1 MKILY
6 LHGIGSGADSRT
18 QRELRNLFPNIEII
32 APELP
37 SRPKE
42 AVAFIKENY
51 AFDDDIELVIGT
63 SLGGFYALTL
73 TMVKK
78 VLINPAMFAD
88 EDILKALGYGNHDF
102 LCERSD
108 GKQEYCIDEEYI
120 NELSQIRRK
129 VYEKDVLRPDRIEH
143 NLINETY
150 ALFGMNDAVVAHY
163 DDFCKIFLKEHA
175 FLFPGEHRL
184 TPEEIRDVLAPLI
197 KNVLDVPSLPFCYV
211 MSELD

>member
-1 MKILY
+1 M
-6 LHGIGSGADSRT
+6 
-18 QRELRNLFPNIEII
+18 
-32 APELP
+32 
-37 SRPKE
+37 
-42 AVAFIKENY
+42 
-51 AFDDDIELVIGT
+51 
-63 SLGGFYALTL
+63 
-73 TMVKK
+73 
-78 VLINPAMFAD
+78 
-88 EDILKALGYGNHDF
+88 
-102 LCERSD
+102 
-108 GKQEYCIDEEYI
+108 
-120 NELSQIRRK
+120 
-129 VYEKDVLRPDRIEH
+129 LRPDRIEH